1 MTSNASKLTYK
12 QKSSACWVPMLLSLP
27 PPILAKPLS
36 HLGMTQ
42 AEVSATHSQ
51 LMQGSMRDMVGVVGR
66 VWGGEEDTMHMGM
79 EATGDEKPLSTS
91 VVQTERL

>member
-1 MTSNASKLTYK
+1 
-12 QKSSACWVPMLLSLP
+12 MLLSLP

-91 VVQTERL
+91 VVQTERLH